1 MVLLRRV
8 FLAALFVGALIGGW
22 TFASEN
28 SALVGIHFGFGSQ
41 VEVQLWAALIGS
53 FGAGVGIC
61 FMVVLGRLTRSSLAQ
76 RRYRKTVAALEA
88 EVHQLRNL
96 PIEGTP
102 TLSASTPVEAVAAVA
117 GNPASGADDADS
129 GA

>member
-1 MVLLRRV
+1 MALLRRV
-8 FLAALFVGALIGGW
+8 LWVALFVGALIGGW

-28 SALVGIHFGFGSQ
+28 GALIGIRYGFGRSI
-41 VEVQLWAALIGS
+41 EVQLWLALIGS
-53 FGAGVGIC
+53 FSAGVGIC
-61 FMVVLGRLTRSSLAQ
+61 FLALLGRLTRSSLAQ
-76 RRYRKTVAALEA
+76 RRYRKALAALEA

-102 TLSASTPVEAVAAVA
+102 TLAASALRDAVPAVAARA
-117 GNPASGADDADS
+117 TSGADGADR